1 VKFHLTSI
9 SKPNLRGLALTT
21 IQYDLYAAMRWLDEF
36 RNDIAVLNAD
46 NISLNTSRPALTIRL
61 MI

>member
-1 VKFHLTSI
+1 M
-9 SKPNLRGLALTT
+9 SKTNLSGFALTA

-36 RNDIAVLNAD
+36 KNNTAVLNAD
-46 NISLNTSRPALTIRL
+46 SIDLNTSRPALTIRL